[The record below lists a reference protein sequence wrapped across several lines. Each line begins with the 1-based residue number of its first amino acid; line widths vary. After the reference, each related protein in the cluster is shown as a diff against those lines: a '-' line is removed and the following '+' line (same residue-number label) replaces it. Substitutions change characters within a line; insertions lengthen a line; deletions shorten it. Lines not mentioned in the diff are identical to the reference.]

1 VSRTYVYIVCSP
13 LGRVGTTTTAR
24 LFADYFLWRSREFTG
39 FDTDAHE
46 TPFAARFPGLV
57 DVADLSTVKG
67 QMFMF
72 DSLLVNDA
80 PWKVVDLWS
89 RSWRQF
95 CTLAYET
102 GFVDEALRLDVEPVF
117 VLVVDSSEES
127 RVAAETIQRLWPEL
141 NMILVRNLG
150 ALEKSES
157 EIGSWIDF
165 PSVPTL
171 EIPALD
177 PIIAQFMERGD
188 LSLSKFHLSRPPGV
202 SIVLRS
208 GIDKWLAHIFQDLHR
223 LELRLSLRSIGSLG

>member
-1 VSRTYVYIVCSP
+1 MNRTYVYIVCSP

-24 LFADYFLWRSREFTG
+24 LFADYFLWRNREFSG

-46 TPFAARFPGLV
+46 TPFAARFPGMV

-67 QMFMF
+67 QMLMF

-102 GFVDEALRLDVEPVF
+102 GFVDEARRLEIEPVF
-117 VLVVDSSEES
+117 VLVVDNSEES
-127 RVAAETIQRLWPEL
+127 RVAAETLLKLWPEQ
-141 NMILVRNLG
+141 NVILVRNYG

-157 EIGSWIDF
+157 DTESWIEF
-165 PSVPTL
+165 PPVPLL

-177 PIIAQFMERGD
+177 PTIAQFMERAD

-202 SIVLRS
+202 SIVIRS

-223 LELRLSLRSIGSLG
+223 LELRLSLRSIGNLG